1 MTASEDQPP
10 MRWRDYLLERGTGLD
25 QFWAEHLAARERS
38 VLLVVGRG
46 FDPRMRLGLECL
58 LRAGGHG
65 TRDVLSLEMQEGET
79 PSCALRSELTE
90 ANWAALMGAV
100 AGKGTVTTSPL
111 PFWSAEG
118 RRVGARNAAN
128 LFDSHDQ
135 LRAYSDVVIDISA
148 LPRGIYY
155 PLVAR
160 LLYLLDTWPSDGQK
174 PNLHVLVAE
183 DPALDARITEE
194 GVDESAEFLYSFGGR
209 LSQEATAEY
218 PKVWIPL
225 LGEGRTT
232 QFDRIYDLVKPDEVC
247 PVLPSPSRDPR
258 RGDNLLLQYRTL
270 LFDQL
275 SLDHRSFIYASEHNP
290 FEVYRQVRRA
300 ALHYYQV
307 LQLLGGCKVALSAL
321 SSKLMSLG
329 ALLVAYELKQ
339 ANFDIGVAHIECQ
352 GYTIDSRETNPE
364 LVGLWLSGECYD
376 Q

>member
-1 MTASEDQPP
+1 MTALMKQPP
-10 MRWRDYLLERGTGLD
+10 MRWRDYLLERGDGLD
-25 QFWAEHLAARERS
+25 QFWTKHLASRERS

-46 FDPRMRLGLECL
+46 FDPRMGLGLGHL
-58 LRAGGHG
+58 LRAGGDG
-65 TRDVLSLEMQEGET
+65 PRDVLALEMQEGET
-79 PSCALRSELTE
+79 PPCPLRSELTE
-90 ANWAALMGAV
+90 TNWTALTQAV
-100 AGKGTVTTSPL
+100 EGKGTVTTKAL

-118 RRVGARNAAN
+118 RRVGAQNAAN
-128 LFDSHDQ
+128 LFDSSDQ

-160 LLYLLDTWPSDGQK
+160 LLYWLDAWPTGDQK

-183 DPALDARITEE
+183 DPGLDARITEE
-194 GVDESAEFLYSFGGR
+194 GVDESADFLYSFGGR

-258 RGDNLLLQYRTL
+258 RGDNILLQYRGL

-275 SLDHRSFIYASEHNP
+275 RLDHRTFLYASEHNP
-290 FEVYRQVRRA
+290 FEVYRQVRKT

-307 LQLLGGCKVALSAL
+307 LQLLGGCKVALSVL

-329 ALLVAYELKQ
+329 ALLVAYELKK
-339 ANFDIGVAHIECQ
+339 ADFDIGVAHIECQ
-352 GYTIDSRETNPE
+352 GYRIESRETSPE